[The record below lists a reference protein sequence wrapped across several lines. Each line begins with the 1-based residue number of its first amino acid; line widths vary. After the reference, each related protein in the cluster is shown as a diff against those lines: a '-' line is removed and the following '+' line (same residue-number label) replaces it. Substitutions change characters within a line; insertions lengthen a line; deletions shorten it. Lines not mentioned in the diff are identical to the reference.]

1 MTAMK
6 EMRTMLRSRLLGSV
20 ICVYLAAGAIYIVR
34 NPLDVAISYAHHLSK
49 PIDFAIDFM
58 NLKNAPPRQAGR
70 G

>member
-1 MTAMK
+1 MTEMK
-6 EMRTMLRSRLLGSV
+6 EMRTMLKSRLLGSV
-20 ICVYLAAGAIYIVR
+20 AAGAIYIVR